1 MNPNPEKRVAMDQ
14 RGRAGLQFLGSLQ
27 VFSSGPLLE
36 SASAEFDEQPEA
48 AALTEEFKQ
57 DTTDKALWRDRLDR
71 AREVAERSVGFRMNR
86 LYQRYVAEEN
96 WARSIAGV
104 ERRREAFEAE
114 VARMQQPVDESRL
127 KLNPDLQPPDY
138 YAGVEWHL
146 QPGGLDSYDLSG
158 PMAYAGFLPHVFM
171 RGGFAAVA
179 VNDDIMAQRL
189 AVIDQFPK
197 SSYRRIYDAGSGGAG
212 TLSYMHRKFPEA
224 QLVSGDMSAQY
235 LRTGL
240 RMSQAMGID
249 MEFRQEDAR
258 HTAEPDE
265 SVDAVITYA
274 LHHEMPPEVS
284 LQVFQEMFRIL
295 EPGGDIVISDP
306 PPFRAVPPLQAV
318 MLDWETE
325 NRAVPYFTDAGMA
338 NLAQMLRDVGFEDV
352 EEYALQETNYPWV
365 TRGRK
370 PEAVMEVS

>member
-1 MNPNPEKRVAMDQ
+1 MKTEPGKRTTLDQ

-36 SASAEFDEQPEA
+36 SARAEFDQQPEA
-48 AALTEEFKQ
+48 EVLSQEFKD
-57 DTTDKALWRDRLDR
+57 DTTDRRVWRDRLDR
-71 AREVAERSVGFRMNR
+71 ARDVAERSVGYRMNR

-114 VARMQQPVDESRL
+114 VSAMQQPVDESKLDLDPTL
-127 KLNPDLQPPDY
+127 KTPDY
-138 YAGVEWHL
+138 YEGVEWHL

-179 VNDDIMAQRL
+179 VNDNIMGQRL
-189 AVIDQFPK
+189 AVIDQFRKP
-197 SSYRRIYDAGSGGAG
+197 SYRRIYDAGSGGSG
-212 TLSYMHRKFPEA
+212 TLGLLHRKFPEA
-224 QLVSGDMSAQY
+224 ELVCGDLSAQT
-235 LRTGL
+235 LRNGL
-240 RMSQAMGID
+240 RMSSAMGIE

-258 HTAEPDE
+258 QTREPDNG
-265 SVDAVITYA
+265 VDGVISYAV
-274 LHHEMPPEVS
+274 HHEMPPEVS
-284 LQVFQEMFRIL
+284 LQMFQEMFRIL

-318 MLDWETE
+318 LLDWETE
-325 NRAVPYFTDAGMA
+325 NRAEPYFTDAGIA
-338 NLAQMLRDVGFEDV
+338 NLAQMLRDVGFVEV
-352 EEYALQETNYPWV
+352 EEYALQDTGYPWV

-370 PEAVMEVS
+370 PETVGGN